1 MLIMYLVIGLLRA
14 LGAFQLMTKLPS
26 LDATEVTTA
35 GSTLAGV
42 LEAVTVK
49 VEEKTPQPHLLLHLI
64 LNR

>member
-14 LGAFQLMTKLPS
+14 LGAVQLITKLP
-26 LDATEVTTA
+26 LLAATEVTAA

-42 LEAVTVK
+42 LEAFTVNV
-49 VEEKTPQPHLLLHLI
+49 VEKSPQPHLLLHLI